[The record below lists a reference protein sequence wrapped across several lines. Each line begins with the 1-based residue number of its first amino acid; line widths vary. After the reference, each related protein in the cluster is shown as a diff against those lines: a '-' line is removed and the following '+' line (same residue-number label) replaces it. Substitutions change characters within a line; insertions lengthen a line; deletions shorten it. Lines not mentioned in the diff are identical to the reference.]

1 MEAAG
6 SSGDSSRAKAVTHE
20 KKNIIGNGSALP
32 LRGGS
37 FNGNRAGAGVFALN
51 FNEPRA
57 YSGDSVGF
65 RAAFLS

>member
-1 MEAAG
+1 M
-6 SSGDSSRAKAVTHE
+6 THE
-20 KKNIIGNGSALP
+20 KMNITGDGSALP

-51 FNEPRA
+51 IYEPRA
-57 YSGDSVGF
+57 YTGHSVGF